1 MYQAFVKEIHLFS
14 DSISNK
20 VVCKRSNRTMAKKFI
35 LPSFGTGENK
45 ILCTIKQRIL
55 L

>member
-1 MYQAFVKEIHLFS
+1 MKEIHLFG

-35 LPSFGTGENK
+35 LPSFGAGEK
-45 ILCTIKQRIL
+45 
-55 L
+55 